1 MGPHLLNES
10 LAEASWRRRRARM
23 LTWMV
28 AAAAA
33 VVLVI
38 GVFIACPAN
47 LAQSAVS
54 GQADA
59 TASTADPLGH
69 SARTPHLHRS
79 FTARP

>member
-1 MGPHLLNES
+1 
-10 LAEASWRRRRARM
+10 M

-38 GVFIACPAN
+38 GVFLACQAN

-54 GQADA
+54 RQADA
-59 TASTADPLGH
+59 TASTMLTH
-69 SARTPHLHRS
+69 SA
-79 FTARP
+79 TARAHGIFIGPSQPVPSVGNVERRHRPKGSG